1 MTSRLTL
8 IAVLAPAVAFAFAFF
23 LLPLGQL
30 VLIGASG
37 DEGLASYWR
46 VVSDTLYL
54 TSLANTVLLA
64 GGVTTATLAIA
75 AAVGPFLA
83 QNRFFGRSLLV
94 ALLTFPLAFPGV
106 VVGFLVILTAGRQG
120 LINEISRWLTGDRLV
135 FAYSLAGLF
144 FGYLYFSIP
153 RVVLTVMAAADKLDR
168 ATIEAA
174 RSLGASPL
182 AVARDVVLPA
192 LKPAFIASGAI
203 CFATAMGA
211 FGTAFTLATD
221 ITVLP
226 MTIYTEFTLGANLSM
241 AAALS
246 VFLGLVTW
254 LVLLAARRSAGATVA
269 AAG

>member
-1 MTSRLTL
+1 MISRLTL
-8 IAVLAPAVAFAFAFF
+8 VAVLAPAVAFAFAFF

-37 DEGLASYWR
+37 EEGLASYWR
-46 VVSDTLYL
+46 VVSDRLYL

-64 GGVTTATLAIA
+64 GGVTLATLAIA
-75 AAVGPFLA
+75 AVVGPFLA

>member
-8 IAVLAPAVAFAFAFF
+8 VAVLAPAVAFAFAFF

-37 DEGLASYWR
+37 EEGLASYWR

-64 GGVTTATLAIA
+64 GGVTLATLTIA
-75 AAVGPFLA
+75 AVVGPFLA